1 MYECYEIDCPYCNG
15 EQCCMD
21 GDPTM
26 ECEMFYGYE
35 DEEEEEGTS
44 IDYNTAQHMMEFLNQ
59 FLEGYKVDVDF
70 KGMTQKEFVETTFAS
85 YCVVNNITEVI

>member
-1 MYECYEIDCPYCNG
+1 MYECYEIDCPYCNR

-21 GDPTM
+21 GDPTE
-26 ECEMFYGYE
+26 ECEMFFE
-35 DEEEEEGTS
+35 DEEEEYYL
-44 IDYNTAQHMMEFLNQ
+44 DYNTAQHMMEFLNQ

-85 YCVVNNITEVI
+85 YCIVNNITEVI